1 MQSQQC
7 EFRFELPPLVVSYG
21 GGVDST
27 AMLVG
32 FYQREIRLDQFLE
45 VELCRAKP

>member
-1 MQSQQC
+1 MQFQQC
-7 EFRFELPPLVVSYG
+7 EFSLDPPLVASYD

-32 FYQREIRLDQFLE
+32 FYQRGIRLTSS
-45 VELCRAKP
+45 